1 MTAEDIDEVDTV
13 QLISE
18 DGESFEDVQY
28 LIDHGR
34 VNYTITGGNEQQV
47 FEIDAEG
54 GTIFLSPG
62 ASVSVDEQELYNITV
77 TATDGPGLNSSVV
90 VLVEILDSNDHPPQI
105 LAPQGL
111 NLSLSEDTPL
121 GLVIL
126 DSINA
131 TDEDRG
137 LNSEIEFVIIS
148 GDDTNSFSIDAD
160 TGQVTL
166 SALLDREGGTGEI
179 VNLTIAARDR
189 GIPPLQDTINI
200 VIFIDDVNDFPPS
213 FTQGHFTGSVREGVR
228 SGFTVLQVVATDGD
242 EGPSGTITYSI
253 LEGADGKFTIDP
265 QTGEI
270 FTNGT
275 LDREERDV
283 YQLTVRAVD
292 NPLNLSLQLSS
303 VVNVTIAIDDVN
315 DNIPVFNQS
324 SYEIHILDSL
334 TRGTNVILISATD
347 SDEGVNAEITYQFI
361 EPFPENSDRF
371 RIQEHTGQVKVNYRP
386 RFDIQSVYN
395 YTIQALD
402 GGTPVSQSDPVT
414 LTIYIHDVDETPPTF
429 EQAFYNATLNETV
442 AVGTVVLQV
451 IATDP
456 DPGVIGK
463 VRYEIPTVFDEAG
476 SFAVNGTTGEIY
488 VASRLDFDFR
498 YVRQCEYVSLP
509 SLSLPPSLPPFLLS
523 PFPLSLPPSLPSPF
537 PLPSSL
543 LPPPSLPFAS
553 PPSIHCT

>member
-1 MTAEDIDEVDTV
+1 MDVNDNAPQFSQPTYSTALLEQSAPGAAVLQVTAEDIDEVDTV
-13 QLISE
+13 QPISE

-54 GTIFLSPG
+54 GTIFLSLG
-62 ASVSVDEQELYNITV
+62 VSLSVDEQELYNITV

-105 LAPQGL
+105 LAPRGL

-148 GDDTNSFSIDAD
+148 GDDTNRFSIDAD

-200 VIFIDDVNDFPPS
+200 VIFIDNVNDFSPS

-303 VVNVTIAIDDVN
+303 VVNVTIAIDDGN

-361 EPFPENSDRF
+361 EPFPEN
-371 RIQEHTGQVKVNYRP
+371 
-386 RFDIQSVYN
+386 
-395 YTIQALD
+395 
-402 GGTPVSQSDPVT
+402 
-414 LTIYIHDVDETPPTF
+414 
-429 EQAFYNATLNETV
+429 
-442 AVGTVVLQV
+442 
-451 IATDP
+451 
-456 DPGVIGK
+456 
-463 VRYEIPTVFDEAG
+463 
-476 SFAVNGTTGEIY
+476 
-488 VASRLDFDFR
+488 
-498 YVRQCEYVSLP
+498 
-509 SLSLPPSLPPFLLS
+509 
-523 PFPLSLPPSLPSPF
+523 
-537 PLPSSL
+537 
-543 LPPPSLPFAS
+543 
-553 PPSIHCT
+553 